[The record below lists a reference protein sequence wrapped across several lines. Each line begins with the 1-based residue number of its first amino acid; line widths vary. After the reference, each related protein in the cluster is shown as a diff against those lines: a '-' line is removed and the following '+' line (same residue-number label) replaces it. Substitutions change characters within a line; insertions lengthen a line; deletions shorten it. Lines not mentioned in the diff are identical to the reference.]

1 MERSKKYVSS
11 STNRPPISP
20 KPFTLIPSSTAFPMA
35 TSSSEGWQK
44 SYFMTKPHQEPSLE
58 VTNKNPPLV
67 LSRNPITAVE
77 PSSTNIGGITVK
89 TEQGIDYELG
99 GRNLDLNM
107 DIRKLRRLLSNRISA
122 KRSRLRKD
130 QHTNNLEKKLKD
142 LEAEVG
148 VLHPIVESEIDT
160 NKQLRMENQILKEKI
175 RVQEVR
181 AKLSLAQMKENQAE
195 VKRYNELHAAQL
207 RKWSSVKME
216 GLELDPALNFESL
229 TIDPPKSLMD

>member
-20 KPFTLIPSSTAFPMA
+20 KPFTLIPSSTAFPMG

-107 DIRKLRRLLSNRISA
+107 DIRKLRRLSILLFPWFFFLEYTSLFSPPSLSIMA
-122 KRSRLRKD
+122 
-130 QHTNNLEKKLKD
+130 
-142 LEAEVG
+142 
-148 VLHPIVESEIDT
+148 
-160 NKQLRMENQILKEKI
+160 
-175 RVQEVR
+175 
-181 AKLSLAQMKENQAE
+181 SLFRGIMA
-195 VKRYNELHAAQL
+195 R
-207 RKWSSVKME
+207 
-216 GLELDPALNFESL
+216 GFD
-229 TIDPPKSLMD
+229 